1 MTSMTIAELYG
12 KISSLGANVTDTSED
27 LLTSDVFGCI
37 RYVRPDSGLVQ
48 FLETAKAFSGETLS
62 VPRPIMRVH
71 WSFWPS
77 IRFPRRK
84 PCEPDVVIGFETP
97 SGIHIVM
104 VEAKYLSGKS
114 SYEDEDERPNDQL
127 ARELDNLELLGP
139 NDLEWN
145 TTKEVIGRSLLYLTQ
160 DASIPSHTIQESLK
174 EYRRKRKQH
183 GKIYWTS
190 WRHLS
195 LVLEKENQH
204 LDEYQS
210 IVIED
215 IRRLLEKKGLTMFRG
230 MTPMTT
236 TFERRTYTFYSFSP
250 NRYYWPDIPS
260 SLWSLP
266 PYAYVGGRR

>member
-1 MTSMTIAELYG
+1 MTIAELHG

-37 RYVRPDSGLVQ
+37 RYVPPDSGLMQ
-48 FLETAKAFSGETLS
+48 FVETAKALSGETLN
-62 VPRPIMRVH
+62 VPRPIMLVH

-84 PCEPDVVIGFETP
+84 PCEPDVVIGLETP

-114 SYEDEDERPNDQL
+114 SREDEDERPNDQL
-127 ARELDNLELLGP
+127 ARELDNLELLEP

-145 TTKEVIGRSLLYLTQ
+145 TTKVVIGRSLLYLTQ
-160 DASIPSHTIQESLK
+160 DASIPSRAIQESLK
-174 EYRRKRKQH
+174 EYRRKRNQH
-183 GKIYWTS
+183 GRIYWTS
-190 WRHLS
+190 WRHLAV
-195 LVLEKENQH
+195 VLEEESQN

-215 IRRLLEKKGLTMFRG
+215 IRLLLEKKGLTMFRG

-236 TFERRTYTFYSFSP
+236 TFERRTYTFYSVSP
-250 NRYYWPDIPS
+250 TRYEWPDILS
-260 SLWSLP
+260 MLWSLP
-266 PYAYVGGRR
+266 TYAYVGGKR